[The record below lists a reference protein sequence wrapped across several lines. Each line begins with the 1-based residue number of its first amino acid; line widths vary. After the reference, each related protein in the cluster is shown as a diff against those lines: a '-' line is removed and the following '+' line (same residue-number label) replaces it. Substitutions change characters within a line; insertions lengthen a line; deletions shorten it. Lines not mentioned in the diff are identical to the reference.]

1 MKLSYYK
8 REYKSLLRL
17 GIPITIAQLGMVL
30 QSMADTLMLGQHSA
44 SELAAAGFVNSLL
57 LLAQLLSMGFC
68 MAAVP
73 IIGSLYGQQKTHEIT
88 VALKSSLLA
97 DMLQG
102 LFVCSL
108 MAGIYLLLPYM
119 GLDASLLPLMQNY
132 YIILLPSLLV
142 MSGCTGMKSFMDSI
156 NDTRTTMWIVLVGNL
171 WNIVFNYLLIFG
183 KFGFS
188 EMGIDGAAWATST
201 SRVLMLAIYIVNFAY
216 NKRFAKYRAE
226 WKNAKISLAEMK
238 RQNNIGWPIAL
249 QIVVELAA
257 FSGVTLLLGKGG
269 VSWDATT
276 ALSSHQV
283 TVQLASFIYMFYL
296 GIGTAVSIR
305 VSNHYGQNNWQSI
318 KDSAY
323 AGYHMILAV
332 GIINTSA
339 VFMMRHH
346 ITGLFISDSDPEALA
361 RISATV
367 VSMVLPLVFYQVGDG
382 IQTCFVNALRGI
394 GDVKKLLKY
403 SFIAY
408 GVISIPLSY
417 TFGIAMDGGA
427 CGIWWGFPFGLSIA
441 GYLYFKRFKKHLDE
455 HL

>member
-8 REYKSLLRL
+8 REYKSLLKL

-57 LLAQLLSMGFC
+57 MLAQLLSMGFC

-119 GLDASLLPLMQNY
+119 GLDGSLLPLMQNY

-171 WNIVFNYLLIFG
+171 WNIIFNYLLIFG

-216 NKRFAKYRAE
+216 NKRFAKYRA
-226 WKNAKISLAEMK
+226 
-238 RQNNIGWPIAL
+238 
-249 QIVVELAA
+249 
-257 FSGVTLLLGKGG
+257 
-269 VSWDATT
+269 
-276 ALSSHQV
+276 
-283 TVQLASFIYMFYL
+283 
-296 GIGTAVSIR
+296 
-305 VSNHYGQNNWQSI
+305 
-318 KDSAY
+318 
-323 AGYHMILAV
+323 
-332 GIINTSA
+332 
-339 VFMMRHH
+339 
-346 ITGLFISDSDPEALA
+346 
-361 RISATV
+361 
-367 VSMVLPLVFYQVGDG
+367 
-382 IQTCFVNALRGI
+382 
-394 GDVKKLLKY
+394 
-403 SFIAY
+403 
-408 GVISIPLSY
+408 
-417 TFGIAMDGGA
+417 
-427 CGIWWGFPFGLSIA
+427 
-441 GYLYFKRFKKHLDE
+441 
-455 HL
+455 